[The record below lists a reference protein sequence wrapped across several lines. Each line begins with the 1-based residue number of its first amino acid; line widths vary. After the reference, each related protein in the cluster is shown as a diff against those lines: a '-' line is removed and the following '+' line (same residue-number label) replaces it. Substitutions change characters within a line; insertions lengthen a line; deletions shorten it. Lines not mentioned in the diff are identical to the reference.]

1 MATVRTEDIDER
13 NRMVGLILVGVMLFL
28 VVIAIVGVLT
38 LN

>member
-13 NRMVGLILVGVMLFL
+13 NRLVGLILAGVILFL